1 MSTASLEEL
10 LASTET
16 AAPEEEDE
24 TPAEVTAEA
33 PPEPELASAKAAYN
47 FVVRL
52 NKLFS
57 RLFRTPPHP
66 RTHLDIISILAV
78 FLILLN
84 YTGGRLFTMY
94 TKEPVAVLQWLMLV
108 HASLIKMAVPLFF
121 MTSGALLLGRE
132 EPYSR
137 LLSKRVMRFVV
148 LLVVVS
154 VLTYLGN
161 ATEEK
166 PATLLGFLSAFYR
179 GKISNHLWVLYHYIC
194 FLLSAPYLRKIAVK
208 MRDMDF
214 YWLVVLVLIEK
225 LVLFADYF
233 FFRGQESHIWSFTF
247 FSTARYFLYPLLGYY
262 MDDKLSEEKYTFDVF
277 FILLAATVVTLYLT
291 CVVKQWVCDIE
302 GGWSSNVETYLDSL
316 IVIPSITVFY
326 GVKLWMKRAPASPR
340 LAKALYL
347 IGGCTFGVYLF
358 EGFFRKWT
366 SGVYDLLKPTVGS
379 YFASWVHML
388 AALLLGLALTFVYKT
403 LTGLVTEGRRSHP

>member
-47 FVVRL
+47 FVVWL

-57 RLFRTPPHP
+57 RLYKTPQHL
-66 RTHLDIISILAV
+66 RTHLDMIKILAI
-78 FLILLN
+78 FLVLLN
-84 YTGGRLFTMY
+84 HTGGRLFTMY
-94 TKEPVAVLQWLMLV
+94 TQETSAVLQWLMLA
-108 HASLIKMAVPLFF
+108 HASFIKMAVPLFF
-121 MTSGALLLGRE
+121 MCSGALLLGRE

-154 VLTYLGN
+154 VITYLGN

-179 GKISNHLWVLYHYIC
+179 GKISTHLWYLYNYIC
-194 FLLSAPYLRKIAVK
+194 FLLSAPFLRKIAAK

-214 YWLVVLVLIEK
+214 YWLIVLVLIEK

-247 FSTARYFLYPLLGYY
+247 FSTGRFFLYPLLGYY
-262 MDDKLSEEKYTFDVF
+262 MDNKLSEKKYTFDVF
-277 FILLAATVVTLYLT
+277 FVLLAATVVALHLT
-291 CVVKQWVCDIE
+291 CVAKQWVCDVE

-316 IVIPSITVFY
+316 VVIPSITVFH
-326 GVKLWMKRAPASPR
+326 GFKLWMKRAPASPR

-347 IGGCTFGVYLF
+347 IGSYTFGVYLF

-366 SGVYDLLKPTVGS
+366 YDVYALLKPVLGI
-379 YFASWVHML
+379 YFAAWVHML

-403 LTGLVTEGRRSHP
+403 LTGLVTEGRKSHP